1 MNQQFKNSLQ
11 WLFLMVSVLLIG
23 LFLYFSNGLV
33 KSLGEEET
41 TKMELWADAYKQL
54 ILADNETDM
63 TMQWQV
69 IGSNTTIPVFY
80 TETDGT
86 ILGFKNIEI
95 PFTHTMGKEMT
106 QEDTMA
112 YLQTIIPELTEK
124 GNFFEINIIDDWKQ
138 FLYYDESILLQ
149 RLHYYPYVQIMAV
162 VVLAFLFYFML
173 LSRKRS
179 EQNRVW
185 VGLSKETAH
194 QLGTPIQ
201 SLMGWVEYLKMQADE
216 GEENGASDKGM
227 DIAAEMNKDVQRLRV
242 VADRFSKIG
251 SEPVLEKS
259 DIRQIVGNVT
269 EYMQKRASQNIQI
282 TATMPDTEVES
293 YVCAPLFAWVIENM
307 CKNAI
312 DAQDK
317 PKEQIHIS
325 VSKEMVQDSSG
336 IRQFLKRIIGRK
348 TSHEGVV
355 IEVTDNGK
363 GIAKNYWKT
372 IFTPGFTT
380 KKRGWGLGLALV
392 KRIVE
397 EYHHGRIFVKTSTP
411 GIGTTFRIEL

>member
-1 MNQQFKNSLQ
+1 MNQQFKNSLR
-11 WLFLMVSVLLIG
+11 WIFLVMSVLLIG

-33 KSLGEEET
+33 KSLGREET
-41 TKMELWADAYKQL
+41 TKMELWADAYQQL
-54 ILADNETDM
+54 ILADNEADM
-63 TMQWQV
+63 SMQWQV

-86 ILGFKNIEI
+86 MLGYKNIQI
-95 PFTHTMGKEMT
+95 PLLRSFGRTLTEA
-106 QEDTMA
+106 DTIA
-112 YLQTIIPELTEK
+112 YLQTLIPELKEK
-124 GNFFEINIIDDWKQ
+124 GNFFEINIVDDWKQ
-138 FLYYDESILLQ
+138 YLYYDESILLQ
-149 RLHYYPYVQIMAV
+149 QLHYYPYVQIMAV
-162 VVLAFLFYFML
+162 IVLAMLFYYML

-201 SLMGWVEYLKMQADE
+201 SLMGWVEYLSSVDSLKD
-216 GEENGASDKGM
+216 GGL
-227 DIAAEMNKDVQRLRV
+227 DISAEMNKDVQRLRV

-251 SEPVLEKS
+251 SEPVLEKC
-259 DIRQIVGNVT
+259 DLRQIIINVAD
-269 EYMQKRASQNIQI
+269 YMQKRSSQNIQI
-282 TATMPDTEVES
+282 TYSLPDVPVES
-293 YVCAPLFAWVIENM
+293 HVCSPLFAWVIENL

-317 PKEQIHIS
+317 PKEQINIS
-325 VSKEMVQDSSG
+325 LQQGTIQEKHNLFGFFGARNKKSG
-336 IRQFLKRIIGRK
+336 VI
-348 TSHEGVV
+348 

-363 GIAKNYWKT
+363 GISKKHWNT
-372 IFTPGFTT
+372 VFMPGFTT

-397 EYHHGRIFVKTSTP
+397 EYHHGRIFVKSSTV
-411 GIGTTFRIEL
+411 GIGTTFRIEI